1 MSDAVLSPEF
11 AGGDTA
17 LSLYDS
23 SMKTRTLGASGL
35 QVSAMGL
42 GCMGMSQAYGTR
54 DDGES
59 RLTLLRALEIGLTFL
74 DTADAYGGGENERLI
89 GGMLRTRRQEVVLA
103 TKFGI
108 LRDANGNPRGVDGSP
123 AYAARACD
131 ASLQRLG
138 VDQIDLYYLH
148 RVDPNVPIEESIGA
162 MAELVTSGKVR
173 HLGLSEASPETIRRA
188 HAVHP
193 IAALQSEYSLWNRE
207 PELAVLPTCRE
218 LGIGFVPFSPLGRG
232 FLSGTVTTTLDM
244 PSDDFRRNLPRFQGE
259 HLERNLELVRT
270 MEGLAVKRG
279 CTLSQLALAWI
290 LAKGD
295 DLVPIPGTKRR
306 TFLESNAAAADVEL
320 SQADA
325 AALDEAFPIG
335 AASGA
340 RYPADMM
347 KLVDAQRKQ

>member
-1 MSDAVLSPEF
+1 
-11 AGGDTA
+11 
-17 LSLYDS
+17 
-23 SMKTRTLGASGL
+23 MKTRTLGAGGL
-35 QVSAMGL
+35 RVSAIGL

-54 DDGES
+54 DDDES
-59 RLTLLRALEIGLTFL
+59 RLTLLRALESGVTFL
-74 DTADAYGGGENERLI
+74 DTADAYGGGENESLI
-89 GGMLRTRRQEVVLA
+89 GGMIRNRRHDVVLA

-108 LRDANGNPRGVDGSP
+108 LRDANGTPRGVDGSP
-123 AYAARACD
+123 EYAARACD

-138 VDQIDLYYLH
+138 VDQVDLYYLH

-162 MAELVTSGKVR
+162 MAELVKAGKVR

-207 PELAVLPTCRE
+207 PELTVLPTCRE

-259 HLERNLELVRT
+259 HLERNLDLVPALER
-270 MEGLAVKRG
+270 LALKKG
-279 CTLSQLALAWI
+279 CATSQLALAWI

-306 TFLESNAAAADVEL
+306 TFLESNAAAADIEL
-320 SQADA
+320 SSAEVA
-325 AALDEAFPIG
+325 ELDEAFPIG

-340 RYPADMM
+340 RYPADIM
-347 KLVDAQRKQ
+347 KLVDGQKK